1 MKIESQRFGSIEC
14 SEEDAITFPAGIIG
28 FPDDTRFILIQHKAS
43 SAIGWLQSTTSPH
56 VSLPVVSAHGLAPE
70 YPDVPVANAAR
81 AIGLEGEEGD
91 FAVLAVLCARSGLPA
106 TVNLLAPIVIN
117 ASTRSGG
124 QVFLD
129 GSRFTT
135 RELFVMPAAEGNT
148 AAEDNE
154 EGAAPELAE
163 AATP

>member
-1 MKIESQRFGSIEC
+1 MIIESQRFGTIEC
-14 SEEDAITFPAGIIG
+14 SEEDVINFPAGIIG
-28 FPDDTRFILIQHKAS
+28 FPDDTQYILLQHKTS
-43 SAIGWLQSTTSPH
+43 SAIGWLQSTTSAH

-70 YPDVPVANAAR
+70 YPDVPVGNAAR
-81 AIGLEGEEGD
+81 GIGLEGEEGD

-117 ASTRSGG
+117 AATRTGG

-135 RELFVMPAAEGNT
+135 RELFVMPAAEVESASDDT
-148 AAEDNE
+148 QD
-154 EGAAPELAE
+154 AAPELAE

>member
-14 SEEDAITFPAGIIG
+14 SEEDAINFPAGIIG
-28 FPDDTRFILIQHKAS
+28 FPEDTQFILMQHKTS

-70 YPDVPVANAAR
+70 YPDVPVSNAAR

-117 ASTRSGG
+117 ASTRTGG

-135 RELFVMPAAEGNT
+135 RELFVMPAAASEAASDDTQEDGAEG
-148 AAEDNE
+148 
-154 EGAAPELAE
+154 LAE

>member
-1 MKIESQRFGSIEC
+1 MIIESQRFGTIEC
-14 SEEDAITFPAGIIG
+14 SEEDIINFPAGIIG
-28 FPDDTRFILIQHKAS
+28 FPDDTQYILIQHKTS
-43 SAIGWLQSTTSPH
+43 SAIGWLQSTTSEH

-117 ASTRSGG
+117 AATRTGG

-135 RELFVMPAAEGNT
+135 RELFVMPTAAAES
-148 AAEDNE
+148 AADDTQD
-154 EGAAPELAE
+154 ASPKLAE